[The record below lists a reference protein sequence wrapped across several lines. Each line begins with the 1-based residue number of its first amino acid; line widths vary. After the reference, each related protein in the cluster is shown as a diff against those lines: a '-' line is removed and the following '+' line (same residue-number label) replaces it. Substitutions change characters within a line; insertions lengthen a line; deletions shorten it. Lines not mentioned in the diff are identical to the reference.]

1 MLDFFD
7 EVKQLAYRIE
17 GSLIFTLVRFL
28 YSLYND
34 MFNNVTIMFINV
46 FILIISFTAS
56 HLILHTH
63 NRTITRLLYLIQKFS
78 TLVLT
83 QTLIKSVQPMDL
95 NIQKF
100 STLVLTQTLIKSVQP
115 MDLNNSTLVTLLQ
128 CLVSS
133 LSLVILLTLLPK
145 AFHASENGQQ
155 FMRLVLFMFTD
166 NTEFL
171 VKRIDFGWTLPFL
184 AMAGFVFLFHTSDWY
199 HGSAIL
205 VTLTK
210 AFNLSL
216 TNLMILSS
224 WTVSIGSTEQ
234 MSQLTQLI
242 GLLVLFDALQD
253 QFPEFSAMRD
263 YAVWQGAAQIYNLSK
278 YEQIY
283 NLSKYESISGVSLVI
298 VCIFSIFVVQLSV
311 KIKALVEL
319 SVLIVINVILHNITL
334 IVSTIHNNDVVTI
347 VILWLTIIEVVLE
360 ALKRS

>member
-1 MLDFFD
+1 MLDFLN

-46 FILIISFTAS
+46 FILIICFSATQ
-56 HLILHTH
+56 LILDPQNKTLA
-63 NRTITRLLYLIQKFS
+63 RLLYLIQKFS

-95 NIQKF
+95 
-100 STLVLTQTLIKSVQP
+100 
-115 MDLNNSTLVTLLQ
+115 DNSTLVTLLQ

-133 LSLVILLTLLPK
+133 LCLVILLTLLPK
-145 AFHASENGQQ
+145 SFHSSENGQQ

-171 VKRIDFGWTLPFL
+171 VKRINFGWTLPFL
-184 AMAGFVFLFHTSDWY
+184 AMAGFVFLFHTTDWY

-278 YEQIY
+278 YE
-283 NLSKYESISGVSLVI
+283 SISGVSLTI
-298 VCIFSIFVVQLSV
+298 VCIFTIFVVQLSV

-319 SVLIVINVILHNITL
+319 SVLIIINVILKNITL
-334 IVSTIHNNDVVTI
+334 IVSTIHTNDVITI

-360 ALKRS
+360 ALKQN